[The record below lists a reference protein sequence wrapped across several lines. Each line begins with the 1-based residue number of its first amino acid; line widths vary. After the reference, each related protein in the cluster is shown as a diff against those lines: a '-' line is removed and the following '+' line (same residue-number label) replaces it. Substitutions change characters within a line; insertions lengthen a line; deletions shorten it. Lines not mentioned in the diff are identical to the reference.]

1 MTPAPAALPC
11 RVDVL
16 PLPST
21 PEALTAEWLTAALGS
36 RWPGCVVESARVSTV
51 MTGTSTKI
59 RVALGYN
66 AAGRAHGLPPSL
78 IVKGG
83 FEPHSVHLGF
93 MYASEMRFYRDLL
106 PRLPMN
112 APRCW
117 FAASDPGSH
126 QSIVIMED
134 LALRGV
140 RFCSALQAHT
150 YAEAKAFIEAMAQ
163 WHAAWWDHPALDD
176 DGDLGWVG
184 STFDDFGWMYANRY
198 LEPDVWS
205 HWMAQPRAQAVAAAL
220 RDRDRMFAALRSLA
234 ATRPSAIRTL
244 VHGDTHP
251 GNLYIEADGTP
262 GFLDAQMRRSPWVQD
277 VAYHLT
283 ASLDLLD
290 RPHWEE
296 ALLAHYLQCLARHG
310 VAGPPSFDAAWD
322 AYRRELVYGLFIFL
336 INETRFQTEAVN
348 TACAARFGAAVAQHR
363 SIERLE

>member
-1 MTPAPAALPC
+1 MTPAPAALRC

-198 LEPDVWS
+198 LEPDGWS

-220 RDRDRMFAALRSLA
+220 RDRDRMFAALRSLDIIP
-234 ATRPSAIRTL
+234 ATVIGP
-244 VHGDTHP
+244 
-251 GNLYIEADGTP
+251 
-262 GFLDAQMRRSPWVQD
+262 
-277 VAYHLT
+277 LT
-283 ASLDLLD
+283 AITSFLTVVSMAALGLGVDVRVLANVGGRVTAAVTLSLMF
-290 RPHWEE
+290 
-296 ALLAHYLQCLARHG
+296 LLAI
-310 VAGPPSFDAAWD
+310 SI
-322 AYRRELVYGLFIFL
+322 GLIHLFK
-336 INETRFQTEAVN
+336 
-348 TACAARFGAAVAQHR
+348 
-363 SIERLE
+363 